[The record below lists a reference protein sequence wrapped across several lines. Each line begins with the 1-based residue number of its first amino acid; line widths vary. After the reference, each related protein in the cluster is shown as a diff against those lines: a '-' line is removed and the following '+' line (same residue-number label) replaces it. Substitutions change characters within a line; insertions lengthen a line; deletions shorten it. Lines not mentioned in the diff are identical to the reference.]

1 MSQDYSKIWHPFTQH
16 ALAGPEIE
24 IERAEGAY
32 LYAKDGRKI
41 LDGISSWWVNTHGHC
56 HPEIVKAVQE
66 QASKLEQVIFAGF
79 THAPAE
85 ELAEKLLRV
94 TKNNFQHVFYSD
106 SGSTAVEVAL
116 KMAIGYWQHSE
127 KPRKTVVALEGG
139 YHGDTFG
146 GMSAGGRGPFND
158 VYKDFLFDVVHLP
171 FDDMEKSFEN
181 VLKGGDVAALI
192 LEPLVLA
199 AGGMKFYP
207 LETLQK
213 LSALCKKYDTL
224 LIADEVMTGFGRTGT
239 MFACEQANIWPDIMC
254 LSKGLTGGFLPMGAT
269 LCTSK
274 IYDAFY
280 RRDRSKMFFHSSS
293 YTGNALAC
301 AAALASLKIWESE
314 PVMARIAA
322 ISAAHR
328 GASERFQKRKAIENI
343 RSLGTILALDVI
355 ASEAKQSSFKDGLLR
370 RTAPGNDEKGY
381 LNPIGPKLY
390 EFFMQH
396 NVLLRPLGNTV
407 YILPPYC
414 ITEEELDHV
423 YGIIDIALDHLR
435 DGSEQQAA

>member
-1 MSQDYSKIWHPFTQH
+1 MSAVWHPFTQH
-16 ALAGPEIE
+16 ALAGPAVE
-24 IERAEGAY
+24 IERTEGAY
-32 LYAKDGRKI
+32 LHAKDGRKI
-41 LDGISSWWVNTHGHC
+41 IDGISSWWVNTHGHC
-56 HPEIVKAVQE
+56 HPKIVDAVQK
-66 QASKLEQVIFAGF
+66 QAASLEQVIFAGF

-85 ELAEKLLRV
+85 ALASKLLQV

-116 KMAIGYWQHSE
+116 KMAIGYWEHSG
-127 KPRKTVVALEGG
+127 KKRSKIVALEGG

-146 GMSAGGRGPFND
+146 AMSAGGRGVFSKLYEP
-158 VYKDFLFDVVHLP
+158 YLFDVEHLP
-171 FDDMEKSFEN
+171 FEDMVASFEKI
-181 VLKGGDVAALI
+181 LKGGDVAALI

-199 AGGMKFYP
+199 AGGMKFYAP
-207 LETLQK
+207 ETLKK
-213 LSALCKKYDTL
+213 LAALCKKYDVL

-280 RRDRSKMFFHSSS
+280 QKDRSKMFFHSSS

-301 AAALASLKIWESE
+301 AAALASLAIWETE
-314 PVMARIAA
+314 PVLERIAT
-322 ISAAHR
+322 ISKIQASGVKRFAAR
-328 GASERFQKRKAIENI
+328 SDVENA
-343 RSLGTILALDVI
+343 RVLGTILALDVI
-355 ASEAKQSSFKDGLLR
+355 ASEAKQSSLKDGLLR
-370 RTAPGNDEKGY
+370 HSVPRNDGY
-381 LNPIGPKLY
+381 FSAIGPKLY
-390 EFFMQH
+390 DIFMAH

-414 ITEEELDHV
+414 ITKEELAHV
-423 YGIIDIALDHLR
+423 HGIIDIALDHLR
-435 DGSEQQAA
+435 NEREQRAA